1 MNDHELAAHL
11 ATEAGRLLREH
22 RAMSAG
28 KDPRQLGDEGDR
40 LSDDF
45 LLGELARLR
54 PTDAVLSEETAD
66 RPELRLDAE
75 RVWIVD
81 PLDGTR
87 EYREGRHDTAVH
99 VALWERNAGPF
110 GAITV
115 GAVALLAAGVTLRA
129 DRPQPLPDM
138 ASTPRIAIS
147 RTRPPEWVGALADSI
162 DGELVELGSVGYKV
176 SAVMRGEAEAYVHTG
191 AMSEWDSAAPVAV
204 AAAAGLYVAHLD
216 GSQLQFNKPEPRTY
230 DIVIC
235 RPELSAAITASIA
248 ALTA

>member
-1 MNDHELAAHL
+1 MTDHELAAHL
-11 ATEAGRLLREH
+11 AHEAGRLLLDLRS
-22 RAMSAG
+22 ASAG

-45 LLGELARLR
+45 LLGELARVR
-54 PTDAVLSEETAD
+54 PNDAVLSEETAD
-66 RPELRLDAE
+66 RPELRLDAD

-99 VALWERNAGPF
+99 VALWERSAGPV
-110 GAITV
+110 GGITV
-115 GAVALLAAGVTLRA
+115 GAVALPVVGVTLRA
-129 DRPQPLPDM
+129 DRPLPLPPL
-138 ASTPRIAIS
+138 APTPRIAIS
-147 RTRPPEWVGALADSI
+147 RTRPPEWVGELADRI

-216 GSQLQFNKPEPRTY
+216 GSALEFNKHEPRTY

-235 RPELSAAITASIA
+235 RPELRAQITEALSA
-248 ALTA
+248 LV

>member
-11 ATEAGRLLREH
+11 AHEAGRLLLDLR
-22 RAMSAG
+22 SSSVG
-28 KDPRQLGDEGDR
+28 KDPKQLGDEGDR

-54 PTDAVLSEETAD
+54 PNDAVLSEETAD
-66 RPELRLDAE
+66 RPELRVDAE

-99 VALWERNAGPF
+99 VALWERSAAEH
-110 GAITV
+110 GAVTV
-115 GAVALLAAGVTLRA
+115 GAVALPVAGVTLRA
-129 DRPQPLPDM
+129 DRPAALPPL
-138 ASTPRIAIS
+138 AQVPRVAIS
-147 RTRPPEWVGALADSI
+147 RTRPPSWVGDFAERI
-162 DGELVELGSVGYKV
+162 GGELVEMGSVGYKV

-216 GSQLQFNKPEPRTY
+216 GSALRFNKPEPRTY

-235 RPELSAAITASIA
+235 RPELRAQITAALA
-248 ALTA
+248 ALV